1 VTCSLVHLLL
11 PEVVLT
17 VAACALFF
25 VGAMS
30 KGVARRAAPS
40 IALGGLIAALIAL
53 IFFSPSPTDS
63 PTLVVS
69 DSTGSV
75 RLTQLSTFIKTLAGL
90 VGVVLLLLA
99 WPTDPDGR
107 SSRSLHL
114 GEDGGEFFGL
124 ALLSICGVM
133 LVAGANDIILLFLA
147 LELVSIPT
155 YVMVSISRPLPQ
167 SQEAGVKYFF
177 LGAMAAALMLFGL
190 SYLYGT
196 TGSTKLTA
204 ITSVFQAPGA
214 TLTPWQLLGIVVLV
228 GALAFKIAAVPLHFY
243 VGDVYEGAATP
254 VTAFLAFV
262 PKTAGFVA
270 LVKVLGAVGGLQM
283 RFGPELSG
291 LLWVLAVATMSVGN
305 VLALLQRNVK
315 RVLAYSS
322 VAHSGYMLVGL
333 AVLTGAGALD
343 VRREALVGL
352 LFYLAAYGIMNAG
365 AFGVLMMLP
374 AKPRIWGEAPPP
386 YTTAETYDDLVGQG
400 RRHPGL
406 GLLMA
411 IACFSLIGLPL
422 TVGFMGK
429 LFLIAPAL
437 KAGSEA
443 MTWLAILTLVNAAI
457 SAAYYL
463 RIVGAMFLRDEVG
476 EAQAPSE
483 PSTKPVPLLAAVVL
497 SGAATLLLGMP
508 PGTNL
513 LANTSTMSATIDT
526 ARIEPILTTRP
537 AK

>member
-1 VTCSLVHLLL
+1 MTCSLVHLLL

-374 AKPRIWGEAPPP
+374 AKPRIWGESPPP